1 MPVGVPKVLYYWDDE
16 LPLQWIDLY
25 HLIFRRRL
33 IFVMSELDQEL
44 CNQIAGMMIYIHFE
58 DKRKELEK
66 KGIQVGDIF
75 EQTNE
80 SNESLSKN
88 ESNSSKNLSYQ
99 LTYQDLMDYET
110 IWDLETDIKND
121 YYINFYNNKT
131 INNSL
136 LNDYSENS
144 FSDCSWIS
152 NESKTNLGLN
162 KTLIKQFNT
171 KKYRTTQELTN
182 FVMSTDNLQ
191 LINQLQTYGYHNIL
205 QQYSNFF
212 EQWATMIYALGDK
225 IHNGYYYDKSCWI
238 DPSKEKLELLS
249 QNQDFQN
256 PIKKLIQNLKNEF
269 TSFSTSLE
277 QSQSNFV
284 EKNLISKTLIYYL
297 NFFQFNNNIN
307 QYSEVIDRRCFK
319 EEIKRTYSKDRR
331 TKQLFD
337 RQYTYLK
344 AGLDINMLKT
354 SKILET
360 KRKREEAEDL
370 IFTESQERMQE
381 QKRVFVFIN
390 STGGSVHSGITVYDA
405 LQFVKAGTVTVCL
418 GTAFSASSLVLAG
431 GNIGHRYVS
440 EGGHVMIHQPEG
452 GIQGQ
457 ASDVVVDTHELMRV
471 RRQAA
476 TIYALCSKRSFHEIL
491 KDLDRDYF
499 MTPQEAIDYGLADEI
514 VTRYNSECILDEFEK
529 DWLGD
534 DAAQIEGISKKIQQL
549 SDDDNGLAT
558 GPQSRR

>member
-66 KGIQVGDIF
+66 KGVQVGDIF
-75 EQTNE
+75 EQTTE
-80 SNESLSKN
+80 SNKN
-88 ESNSSKNLSYQ
+88 DSTKNLSYQ
-99 LTYQDLMDYET
+99 LNYQDLMDYET
-110 IWDLETDIKND
+110 IWDLETDIQND
-121 YYINFYNNKT
+121 YYMNIYNNKN
-131 INNSL
+131 IENNW
-136 LNDYSENS
+136 NDYYEHP
-144 FSDCSWIS
+144 FSDSSWVS
-152 NESKTNLGLN
+152 NSSNSNLFFNNNLSKKNQKDNFSLFQSTLN
-162 KTLIKQFNT
+162 NDFN
-171 KKYRTTQELTN
+171 N
-182 FVMSTDNLQ
+182 IAMSSTEMN
-191 LINQLQTYGYHNIL
+191 LINQFQTYGYSNIL
-205 QQYSNFF
+205 KQYSNFF
-212 EQWATMIYALGDK
+212 EQWATMIYALGEK
-225 IHNGYYYDKSCWI
+225 LHNGYYYDKSRWVP
-238 DPSKEKLELLS
+238 PSKEKMQLLL
-249 QNQDFQN
+249 QNESLQD
-256 PIKKLIQNLKNEF
+256 PINKITQNLKTDLVSEIV
-269 TSFSTSLE
+269 S
-277 QSQSNFV
+277 SNSVFPQ
-284 EKNLISKTLIYYL
+284 KNFIYKTLLYYL
-297 NFFQFNNNIN
+297 NFFQFTNNKN
-307 QYSEVIDRRCFK
+307 QYSELIDRRCFK
-319 EEIKRTYSKDRR
+319 DDIKRNYSKDKR
-331 TKQLFD
+331 TKQLFG
-337 RQYTYLK
+337 RPYTYLK

-354 SKILET
+354 STILEK

-370 IFTESQERMQE
+370 IFSESQERIQD

-529 DWLGD
+529 DWLAD
-534 DAAQIEGISKKIQQL
+534 DATQIEGISKKIQQL
-549 SDDDNGLAT
+549 SDDDGGLAT

>member
-75 EQTNE
+75 EQTTE
-80 SNESLSKN
+80 SNDLLNKN
-88 ESNSSKNLSYQ
+88 ETTKNLSYQ

-110 IWDLETDIKND
+110 IWDLEADIQSDYYMNIYNNKNVQESWND
-121 YYINFYNNKT
+121 YY
-131 INNSL
+131 
-136 LNDYSENS
+136 EHP
-144 FSDCSWIS
+144 FSDSSWIS
-152 NESKTNLGLN
+152 NQSNSNLFFYNNFTKPSKIKENSLFDSNKELNNLN
-162 KTLIKQFNT
+162 ISSN
-171 KKYRTTQELTN
+171 E
-182 FVMSTDNLQ
+182 MH
-191 LINQLQTYGYHNIL
+191 LINQFQTYGYSNIL
-205 QQYSNFF
+205 KQYSNFF

-225 IHNGYYYDKSCWI
+225 VSNGYYYDKSRWV
-238 DPSKEKLELLS
+238 DPSKEKIQLLL
-249 QNQDFQN
+249 QNQKLQD
-256 PIKKLIQNLKNEF
+256 PIQKITQNLKTDMISELFLSKSMF
-269 TSFSTSLE
+269 T
-277 QSQSNFV
+277 Q
-284 EKNLISKTLIYYL
+284 KNLIYKTLLYYL
-297 NFFQFNNNIN
+297 NFLKFTNNTN
-307 QYSEVIDRRCFK
+307 QYSELIDRRCFK
-319 EEIKRTYSKDRR
+319 ENIKRNYSKDKR
-331 TKQLFD
+331 TKQLFG
-337 RQYTYLK
+337 RPYTYLK

-354 SKILET
+354 STILEK

-370 IFTESQERMQE
+370 IFSESQERMQE

-440 EGGHVMIHQPEG
+440 EGGHIMIHQPEG

-529 DWLGD
+529 DWLAD

-549 SDDDNGLAT
+549 SDDDGGLAT